1 MFNERVVN
9 VLFNVIYCS
18 TCYYETV
25 GCVQMLLIQSKTDIL
40 EAQSS
45 FNAALAGVLRSNAT
59 YYRFKAE
66 YDLSR

>member
-1 MFNERVVN
+1 
-9 VLFNVIYCS
+9 
-18 TCYYETV
+18 
-25 GCVQMLLIQSKTDIL
+25 MLLIQSKTDIL